1 MESESKISMMLNS
14 LVGLNGG
21 EIFHQILAAKGVE
34 YVFGYPGGAALPL
47 LDGIYQS
54 DKLKFILSHHE
65 QGAGHMAEGYAQA
78 TGKPGVVLVTSGPGT
93 SNLTTPMFNALLDG
107 NPMVVVCGQV
117 ATSAIGSR
125 AFQEIDVPTLAKSC
139 TKWFTVVQTVEDLPL
154 SLDMA
159 FQQAIGGGGGPAL
172 VAIPQNI
179 SSAIFD
185 KAALEKACKN
195 LSVSEAPVIETH
207 LQQPSLGILQDT
219 IRRVASLVNV
229 AEQPVI
235 IAGQGV
241 LKSAEGTSLLTSVS
255 EACQIPV
262 ATTLLG
268 LGCFDETKDESLHMV
283 GTHGAMYANYAVQN
297 ADLILALGAR
307 LDERVVSDPRSFA
320 PNARATK
327 EDRGGIVYFNID
339 PDSIGKVVEATE
351 FVNGDLSQTLPLLMP
366 HLQKRTHPAW
376 LQQIQ
381 DWKKRYASPP
391 MYAGGETQIVPAQ
404 VLRELDRQLDSLPT
418 KTILSTGVGQHQMWA
433 ARCHRWQVPRTL
445 ITSGSLGTMGFGL
458 PASIGAKLG
467 SPGSV
472 VIDIDGDGSFCMT
485 MAELLTASQYGVG
498 VKVIVFNN
506 GEQRMVSQ
514 FQQTYYQGR
523 VAHTRLQ
530 NPDFVSLSKSM
541 GCDARRCVCPQ
552 DLRGCI
558 EWLLRAECPALL
570 EMILDN
576 EPPMLPIVRSG
587 ASLDTFLFE

>member
-1 MESESKISMMLNS
+1 
-14 LVGLNGG
+14 
-21 EIFHQILAAKGVE
+21 
-34 YVFGYPGGAALPL
+34 
-47 LDGIYQS
+47 
-54 DKLKFILSHHE
+54 
-65 QGAGHMAEGYAQA
+65 MAEGYAQA
-78 TGKPGVVLVTSGPGT
+78 TGKPGVVLMTSGPGT
-93 SNLTTPMFNALLDG
+93 SNLATPMFNALLDG
-107 NPMVVVCGQV
+107 NPMVAVCGQV

-125 AFQEIDVPTLAKSC
+125 AFQEIDVPALAKSC

-159 FQQAIGGGGGPAL
+159 FQQAIRGGCGPAL
-172 VAIPQNI
+172 VAIPQDI

-185 KAALEKACKN
+185 KAALERACKN
-195 LSVSEAPVIETH
+195 LPVSEAPAIDTH

-219 IRRVASLVNV
+219 IKRVAGLVNV

-241 LKSAEGTSLLTSVS
+241 LKSSKGTSLLASVS

-283 GTHGAMYANYAVQN
+283 GTHGAVYANYAVQN

-307 LDERVVSDPRSFA
+307 LDQRVVSDPRSFA
-320 PNARATK
+320 PNARTTK
-327 EDRGGIVYFNID
+327 EDRGGIVYFDIN
-339 PDSIGKVVEATE
+339 PASIGKVVEATE

-366 HLQKRTHPAW
+366 HLQKRTRPEW

-381 DWKKRYASPP
+381 GWKKRYASPP
-391 MYAGGETQIVPAQ
+391 TYAESETQIVPAQ
-404 VLRELDRQLDSLPT
+404 VLRELDRQLDLLPT
-418 KTILSTGVGQHQMWA
+418 KAVLSTGVGQHQMWA

-445 ITSGSLGTMGFGL
+445 VTSGSLGTMGFGL
-458 PASIGAKLG
+458 PASIGAKIG
-467 SPGSV
+467 SPGSL

-498 VKVIVFNN
+498 IKVIVFNN

-523 VAHTRLQ
+523 VAHARLH
-530 NPDFVSLSKSM
+530 NPDFVSLAKSM

-552 DLRGCI
+552 ELRGCI

-570 EMILDN
+570 DMTLHN

-587 ASLDTFLFE
+587 ASLDAFLFE